1 MPPRVTRVQNVASMP
16 SSRPHL
22 PGRVPCSLCRCGRC
36 AAPDA
41 CLLPRLALCPLQLPP
56 TPLTA
61 SADADAMDGRAEL
74 AAAAVASAAPPLPPL
89 QCLATPRT
97 HHQNPSCQAHRC
109 RRAVALLA
117 SSPWSRRGHDTT
129 LPPPIPP
136 PTGPSRRSR
145 PCRARHLQCSARSR
159 EEEEDEGQRRI
170 RKLFSASSCEV
181 HDSYEQ
187 YQTVQAEL
195 GLIPRNSRGLEAKVL
210 FFFGLIFFF
219 LQKKG

>member
-1 MPPRVTRVQNVASMP
+1 MP

-117 SSPWSRRGHDTT
+117 SSPRTCVARGPWAT
-129 LPPPIPP
+129 
-136 PTGPSRRSR
+136 
-145 PCRARHLQCSARSR
+145 
-159 EEEEDEGQRRI
+159 
-170 RKLFSASSCEV
+170 AS
-181 HDSYEQ
+181 Q
-187 YQTVQAEL
+187 AMVQAR
-195 GLIPRNSRGLEAKVL
+195 PRHNLTASYPTADGPQPPE
-210 FFFGLIFFF
+210 
-219 LQKKG
+219 